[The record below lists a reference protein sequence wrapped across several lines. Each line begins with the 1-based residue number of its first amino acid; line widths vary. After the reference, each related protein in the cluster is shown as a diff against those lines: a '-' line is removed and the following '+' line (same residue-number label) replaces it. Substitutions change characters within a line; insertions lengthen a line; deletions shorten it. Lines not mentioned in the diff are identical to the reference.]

1 MRKNF
6 WESDQEA
13 ILAIMIVLIVLG
25 TINVFSSSFVM
36 AEADYN
42 NPYFFLKKQLAN
54 VLVGSVFFFICWY
67 VDYHKWRDYLPFIL
81 AATIITLLLVLI
93 IGPSVN
99 GAKRWLPLPLFQ
111 VQPAEFAKLVSIMM
125 MAAYLSHQVK
135 LHKEITIFNRQTG
148 VAALMFILTEVEP
161 DMGTACIILGVPLVM
176 TVVAGL
182 SADKMKQLVT
192 IAVTGVV
199 VMCLIQPY
207 RLERIKVTYDPWSD
221 AERVGYQTVQSLSAI
236 GSGGFFGMGLGVG
249 ASKYDYLPEGHTDF
263 AFAIFCQENGFLG
276 AILVFMLYAAFTVYA
291 ARIAARAADI
301 YGEILSIG
309 ILILI
314 VGQGVVNL
322 LMVGGMFPVVG
333 VPLPF
338 ISYGGTS
345 LLVNMSA
352 MGILAN
358 IGKKGDAHEAEVE
371 EARYLAELE
380 RSRDPFGL
388 KRYRL

>member
-81 AATIITLLLVLI
+81 GATVISLVLVLL

-111 VQPAEFAKLVSIMM
+111 MQPAEVAKLVSIMM

-135 LHKEITIFNRQTG
+135 FKKEITIFNRQTG
-148 VAALMFILTEVEP
+148 VAALMFILTEAEP

-182 SADKMKQLVT
+182 SADKIKQLAT
-192 IAVTGVV
+192 FAVLGVV
-199 VMCLIQPY
+199 VMCLMQPY

-309 ILILI
+309 ILVLI
-314 VGQGVVNL
+314 VGQGIVNL

-358 IGKKGDAHEAEVE
+358 IGKKGDIHEAEVE

>member
-36 AEADYN
+36 AETDYS
-42 NPYFFLKKQLAN
+42 NPYFFLQKQLIN
-54 VLVGSVFFFICWY
+54 VLVGSIFFGICWY
-67 VDYHKWRDYLPFIL
+67 IDYHRWRDYLPFIL
-81 AATIITLLLVLI
+81 GATVLALLLVLI
-93 IGPSVN
+93 IGPAVN

-111 VQPAEFAKLVSIMM
+111 VQPAEVAKLVSIMLT
-125 MAAYLSHQVK
+125 AAYLSHQVYLK
-135 LHKEITIFNRQTG
+135 QEIQLLSRQTG
-148 VAALMFILTEVEP
+148 IIALMFILTEVEP

-176 TVVAGL
+176 TVIAGL
-182 SADKMKQLVT
+182 SVSKIKQLVSVV
-192 IAVTGVV
+192 ALGVV
-199 VMCLIQPY
+199 VMCLLQPY
-207 RLERIKVTYDPWSD
+207 RLERIKVTFDPWSD

-263 AFAIFCQENGFLG
+263 AFAIFCQENGFIG
-276 AILVFMLYAAFTVYA
+276 AILIFMLYAAFTVYA
-291 ARIAARAADI
+291 ARIATRAVDI
-301 YGEILSIG
+301 YGELLSIG
-309 ILILI
+309 ILVLIL
-314 VGQGVVNL
+314 GQGIVNL

-345 LLVNMSA
+345 LFVNMSA
-352 MGILAN
+352 LGILAN
-358 IGKKGDAHEAEVE
+358 IGKQGDALEAERE
-371 EARYLAELE
+371 EARYLAEVE
-380 RSRDPFGL
+380 KSKDPFGM
-388 KRYRL
+388 KRYKL